1 MQHFS
6 KLHDLLVIWGESCY
20 FSSALITTLQET
32 IEDAST
38 GNVTSTKDIKYSGEL
53 GGARD
58 FGGDTRRDAPYTMP
72 ASHGDTSIPF
82 YDLPTGN
89 LMPCIEPNLMTPI
102 NPRSVYPLQFRVGPA
117 EERLVQAVKC
127 LLQNADFIYSAN
139 RSVNATEKSYINDLG
154 QLVIYEKHSGE
165 PTANEGYYGWS
176 KAFCERRKLPSRH
189 DMLPGS
195 THRQPSPESMSRRG
209 GRALCPAA
217 STSRSSSPATSRT
230 PARDEKITHIQR
242 QWTNSDS
249 GSRSRS
255 KPRYFDRHRSS
266 AIIPRPR
273 STSSQSRSRS
283 YSPPDIAVPEDCQT
297 GRERNTLPKPFNDG
311 FSHAVVPPPASFQ
324 RNLFGQLPIPPPP
337 PPNYSGPWVSACHAS
352 PKA

>member
-165 PTANEGYYGWS
+165 PTANEGVNS
-176 KAFCERRKLPSRH
+176 PTAESRVHVPSRGKSP
-189 DMLPGS
+189 LP
-195 THRQPSPESMSRRG
+195 RCQYKPLKLSR
-209 GRALCPAA
+209 
-217 STSRSSSPATSRT
+217 
-230 PARDEKITHIQR
+230 
-242 QWTNSDS
+242 NVSD
-249 GSRSRS
+249 SRSR
-255 KPRYFDRHRSS
+255 R
-266 AIIPRPR
+266 
-273 STSSQSRSRS
+273 
-283 YSPPDIAVPEDCQT
+283 ED
-297 GRERNTLPKPFNDG
+297 NTHSETVD
-311 FSHAVVPPPASFQ
+311 
-324 RNLFGQLPIPPPP
+324 
-337 PPNYSGPWVSACHAS
+337 
-352 PKA
+352 